1 MRLIKVADLSM
12 CPDEVDE
19 DRTFQQYA
27 ILSHTWDKDDQELVF
42 SDFIPSVASETP
54 GTLEPEAHWQN
65 TWKTGFKKL
74 ENFSQ
79 VAKEHRID
87 HAWMDTCCID
97 KSSSTELQLSLNS
110 MFRWYERSALCVVY
124 LSDFELE
131 MKDDF
136 QVSKSFLLQVQVRR
150 LFELLKPT
158 SPKTGSRGSRTVNGF
173 SAAGLSRSLL
183 PRCQIAVAFMTN
195 TGGGSMLLTDLS
207 ATLTSTASFK
217 KRPRSP

>member
-19 DRTFQQYA
+19 DRTFQRYA

-42 SDFIPSVASETP
+42 SDFIPSIASETP
-54 GTLEPEAHWQN
+54 GALEPEAHWQN

-74 ENFSQ
+74 QNFSR

-87 HAWMDTCCID
+87 RVWMDTCCIE

-136 QVSKSFLLQVQVRR
+136 QVSKSLFLLVQVRR
-150 LFELLKPT
+150 LFLLLKLA
-158 SPKTGSRGSRTVNGF
+158 SPKTGSRGSRTANGF
-173 SAAGLSRSLL
+173 SAAGLSKSLL
-183 PRCQIAVAFMTN
+183 PRCQNTVAFMTD
-195 TGGGSMLLTDLS
+195 TGGGSMLLMDLS